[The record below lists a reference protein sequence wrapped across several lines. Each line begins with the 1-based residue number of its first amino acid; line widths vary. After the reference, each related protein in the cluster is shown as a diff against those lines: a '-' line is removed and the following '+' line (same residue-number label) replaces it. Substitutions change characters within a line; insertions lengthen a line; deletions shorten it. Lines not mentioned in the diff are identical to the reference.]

1 MAMRD
6 VMQELSANARGE
18 GLKLLPHG
26 FKPTDYGNAERLVA
40 RFRDRIRFCPQRNK
54 WMIWDGARW
63 SFDETGEI
71 VRLAKLTVRG
81 IYEEASACADDEG
94 RKMVVRFASKSED
107 SGRLAAMIKL
117 AQSEPGIPVMPA
129 DLDAD
134 PWKLTVLNGTIDLK
148 TATLGPHCRSDLI
161 TKITPIVWEPSAS
174 CPTWLRFLD
183 DVMGGN
189 KNMIAFLQRA
199 VGYTLTGDTREQ
211 VLFFTLGAGANGKT
225 TFLKTIQALLGEFA
239 TQAAPDLLIAKKG
252 EVHPTEQADLF
263 GKRLA
268 VCTEIESGRALAE
281 VTVKQ
286 LTGGDAIKARRMR
299 EDFWEFEPTHKLW
312 IAANHKPIVKGTD
325 HAIWRRLLM
334 ILFGVTFTADRRDPE
349 LIQKLHAELP
359 GILRWAVAGCVEWQ
373 RGGLKPP
380 AEVRD
385 ATESYRGEMDV
396 VGQFVAERCAR
407 DLRGEITAAAL
418 YRAYSAWCEA
428 NGERAVKQRAF
439 GQAMT
444 ERGVERTKRGTYI
457 YLGIRLADQRDD
469 VDEDPGS
476 TQTLQLVRAYT
487 GSSSESSLTSG
498 PPSQSETT
506 PSDWTAGDE
515 ERWAAL
521 PYVCRPS
528 RSEFSRGGQ

>member
-1 MAMRD
+1 MKKD
-6 VMQELSANARGE
+6 VLHELPANARGE

-26 FKPTDYGNAERLVA
+26 FKLTDYGNAERLVA
-40 RFRDRIRFCPQRNK
+40 RFRDRIRFCPQRN
-54 WMIWDGARW
+54 
-63 SFDETGEI
+63 
-71 VRLAKLTVRG
+71 
-81 IYEEASACADDEG
+81 
-94 RKMVVRFASKSED
+94 
-107 SGRLAAMIKL
+107 KL

-148 TATLGPHCRSDLI
+148 KPRLGPHTRADLI
-161 TKITPIVWEPSAS
+161 TKITPIAWDENAT
-174 CPTWLRFLD
+174 CPTWLRFLK
-183 DVMGGN
+183 DVMDGSES
-189 KNMIAFLQRA
+189 MISFLQRA

-268 VCTEIESGRALAE
+268 ICTEIESGRALAE

-312 IAANHKPIVKGTD
+312 IAANHKPIVRGTD

-334 ILFGVTFTADRRDPE
+334 ILFGVTFTADRRDPD
-349 LIQKLHAELP
+349 LVQKLHAELP
-359 GILRWAVAGCVEWQ
+359 GILRWAIAGCVEWQ
-373 RGGLKPP
+373 RGGLQPP
-380 AEVRD
+380 AEVRE
-385 ATESYRGEMDV
+385 ATDLYRGEMDV
-396 VGQFVAERCAR
+396 IGQFVAERCVSDR
-407 DLRGEITAAAL
+407 QGEITASAL
-418 YRAYSAWCEA
+418 YKAYAAWCEA

-444 ERGVERTKRGTYI
+444 ERGVERVKRSTYI
-457 YLGIRLADQRDD
+457 YLAIRLTGQRDD
-469 VDEDPGS
+469 SDEDPGS
-476 TQTLQLVRAYT
+476 TQTLQLVAAHP
-487 GSSSESSLTSG
+487 GSSSESSR
-498 PPSQSETT
+498 PSELSTQSDTT
-506 PSDWTAGDE
+506 PADWTAADE
-515 ERWAAL
+515 DRWSAIPYAL
-521 PYVCRPS
+521 RP
-528 RSEFSRGGQ
+528 RRCDFDRGAR